1 MAGMT
6 KEELITV
13 IKANS
18 GLSEEHLAELAEKI
32 KGSMIEEFNEKL
44 AELTKKQDNKMK
56 EVHLE
61 EDEKKRSGWKSFGEQ
76 LQAVMLAGIPNAGP
90 PDKRLVYH
98 DAKAISGLN
107 ELVGAEGGFLVSPEY
122 SMEIL
127 KIAHDV
133 EIVAKD
139 CRHLNISGNRLII
152 NAINE
157 TSRATGSRWGGIQ
170 CYWVAEGGTAT
181 ASKPSLRQIDLNLN
195 KLMGVNYATEE
206 LLADQTALQDL
217 TTQGFGE
224 EFAFM
229 IDDSII
235 NGTGAG
241 QPLGVRNSAA
251 LVSQSKE
258 DEQDA
263 DTVVAENIAN
273 MWNRMPAKNRLKAK
287 WYIIQDVEPQLFKM
301 AYVMGTAAVPVFM
314 PPVGPGTGGLVGS
327 PNGTLFNRG
336 IQTIEQC
343 QALGDEGDILFLDLS
358 QYLIIEK
365 TGGLNATSSIHV
377 RFLNDE
383 QTFKFTY
390 RLDGQPLWNSAL
402 TSYKGSVTRS
412 PYVTLAV
419 RA

>member
-18 GLSEEHLAELAEKI
+18 GLSEEQLAELAEKI

-61 EDEKKRSGWKSFGEQ
+61 DEKNKGPKWKNFGEQ
-76 LQAVMLAGIPNAGP
+76 LHAVMLAGTPNMEI
-90 PDKRLVYH
+90 DKRLI
-98 DAKAISGLN
+98 DTKDISGAN

-122 SMEIL
+122 SKEIL
-127 KIAHDV
+127 TVTHDV
-133 EIVAKD
+133 GIVVKD

-157 TSRATGSRWGGIQ
+157 TSRVTGSRWGGIQ
-170 CYWVAEGGTAT
+170 AYWVAEGGTAT
-181 ASKPSLRQIDLNLN
+181 KSKPAFRQIDLRLN
-195 KLMGVNYATEE
+195 KLMGINYATEE
-206 LLADQTALQDL
+206 LLADQTALQDI

-224 EFAFM
+224 EFAFA
-229 IDDSII
+229 IDDAII

-241 QPLGVRNSAA
+241 QPLGVRNCAA
-251 LVSQSKE
+251 LVPQAKE
-258 DEQDA
+258 AGQDA

-301 AYVMGTAAVPVFM
+301 AYKMGTAAVPVFM
-314 PPVGPGTGGLVGS
+314 PPVGPGTGGLIGS
-327 PNGTLFNRG
+327 PNGTLFNRP

-343 QALGDEGDILFLDLS
+343 QELGNEGDILFLDLS
-358 QYLIIEK
+358 QYLIVEK
-365 TGGLNATSSIHV
+365 TGGINAASSIHV
-377 RFLNDE
+377 RFLYDE
-383 QTFKFTY
+383 QTFKFTC
-390 RLDGQPLWNSAL
+390 RMDGQPMWNSAV

-419 RA
+419 R

>member
-1 MAGMT
+1 MT

-18 GLSEEHLAELAEKI
+18 GLGEEQLAELAEKI

-61 EDEKKRSGWKSFGEQ
+61 DEKNKGPKWKNFGEQ
-76 LQAVMLAGIPNAGP
+76 LHAVMLAGTPNMEI
-90 PDKRLVYH
+90 DKRLVSQK
-98 DAKAISGLN
+98 DISGAN

-122 SMEIL
+122 SKEIL
-127 KIAHDV
+127 TITHDV
-133 EIVAKD
+133 GIVVKD

-170 CYWVAEGGTAT
+170 AYWVAEGGTAT
-181 ASKPSLRQIDLNLN
+181 AKKPAFRQIDLRLN
-195 KLMGVNYATEE
+195 KLMGINYATEE
-206 LLADQTALQDL
+206 LLADQTALQDI

-224 EFAFM
+224 EFAFA
-229 IDDSII
+229 IDDAII

-241 QPLGVRNSAA
+241 QPLGVRNCAA
-251 LVSQSKE
+251 LVSQAIESG
-258 DEQDA
+258 QDA

-301 AYVMGTAAVPVFM
+301 AYKMGTAAVPVFM

-327 PNGTLFNRG
+327 PNGTLFNRP

-358 QYLIIEK
+358 QYLIVEK
-365 TGGLNATSSIHV
+365 TGGINAASSIHV
-377 RFLNDE
+377 RFLYDE
-383 QTFKFTY
+383 QTFKFTF
-390 RLDGQPLWNSAL
+390 RMDGQPMWNSAV

-419 RA
+419 RS

>member
-1 MAGMT
+1 MS
-6 KEELITV
+6 KDELITV

-18 GLSEEHLAELAEKI
+18 GLGEEQLAELAEKI
-32 KGSMIEEFNEKL
+32 KGSMMEEFNEKL
-44 AELTKKQDNKMK
+44 EELTKKQDNKMK
-56 EVHLE
+56 EVKL
-61 EDEKKRSGWKSFGEQ
+61 EDEKNKESKWKSFGEQ
-76 LQAVMLAGIPNAGP
+76 LQAVALAGIPNAGP

-122 SMEIL
+122 SKEIL
-127 KIAHDV
+127 TISHDV

-152 NAINE
+152 NAVNE

-170 CYWVAEGGTAT
+170 CYWVAEGGAAT
-181 ASKPSLRQIDLNLN
+181 ASKPALRQIDLNLN
-195 KLMGVNYATEE
+195 KLMGVNYATDE

-229 IDDSII
+229 KDDAII

-241 QPLGVRNSAA
+241 QPLGVRNCAA
-251 LVSQSKE
+251 LVSQAIESG
-258 DEQDA
+258 QDA

-301 AYVMGTAAVPVFM
+301 AYKMGTAAVPVFM

-327 PNGTLFNRG
+327 PNGTLFNRP

-358 QYLIIEK
+358 QYLIVEK
-365 TGGLNATSSIHV
+365 TGGINAASSIHV
-377 RFLNDE
+377 RFLYDE
-383 QTFKFTY
+383 QTFKFTF
-390 RLDGQPLWNSAL
+390 RMDGQPMWNSAV

-419 RA
+419 RS

>member
-1 MAGMT
+1 MLNMAGMS

-32 KGSMIEEFNEKL
+32 KGSMMEEFNEKL

-61 EDEKKRSGWKSFGEQ
+61 DEKNKESKWKNFGEQ
-76 LQAVMLAGIPNAGP
+76 LHAVMLAGTPNTEI
-90 PDKRLVYH
+90 DKRLV
-98 DAKAISGLN
+98 DEKAISGAN

-122 SMEIL
+122 SKEIL
-127 KIAHDV
+127 TVTHDV
-133 EIVAKD
+133 GIVVKD

-170 CYWVAEGGTAT
+170 AYWVAEGGEAT
-181 ASKPSLRQIDLNLN
+181 AKKPAFRQIDLRLN
-195 KLMGVNYATEE
+195 KLMGINYATEE
-206 LLADQTALQDL
+206 LLADQTALQDI

-224 EFAFM
+224 EFAFA
-229 IDDSII
+229 IDDAII

-241 QPLGVRNSAA
+241 QPLGVRLCNA
-251 LVSQSKE
+251 LVSQAIESG
-258 DEQDA
+258 QDA
-263 DTVVAENIAN
+263 DTIVAENIAK
-273 MWNRMPAKNRLKAK
+273 MWNRMPARNRLKAK

-301 AYVMGTAAVPVFM
+301 AYKMGTAAVPVFM

-327 PNGTLFNRG
+327 PNGTLFNRP

-358 QYLIIEK
+358 QYLIVEK
-365 TGGLNATSSIHV
+365 TGGVDASSSIHV
-377 RFLNDE
+377 RFLYDE
-383 QTFKFTY
+383 QTFKFTF
-390 RLDGQPLWNSAL
+390 RMDGQPMWNSAV
-402 TSYKGSVTRS
+402 TSYKGNVTRS
-412 PYVTLAV
+412 PYVTLAE

>member
-1 MAGMT
+1 MT

-18 GLSEEHLAELAEKI
+18 GLSEGQLEGLAEKI
-32 KGSMIEEFNEKL
+32 KGSMMEEFNEKL

-61 EDEKKRSGWKSFGEQ
+61 DEKNKGSKWKNFGEQ
-76 LQAVMLAGIPNAGP
+76 LHAVMLAGTPNMEI
-90 PDKRLVYH
+90 DKRLI
-98 DAKAISGLN
+98 DTKAISGAN

-122 SMEIL
+122 SKEIL
-127 KIAHDV
+127 SVTHDV
-133 EIVAKD
+133 GIVVKD

-170 CYWVAEGGTAT
+170 AYWVAEGGTAT
-181 ASKPSLRQIDLNLN
+181 AKKPAFRQIDLRLN
-195 KLMGVNYATEE
+195 KLMGINYATEE
-206 LLADQTALQDL
+206 LLADQTALQDI

-224 EFAFM
+224 EFAFA
-229 IDDSII
+229 IDDAII

-241 QPLGVRNSAA
+241 QPLGVRNCAA
-251 LVSQSKE
+251 LVSQDKE
-258 DEQDA
+258 SGQDA
-263 DTVVAENIAN
+263 DTVVAENIAE

-301 AYVMGTAAVPVFM
+301 AYKLGTAAVPVFM

-327 PNGTLFNRG
+327 PNGTLFNRP

-358 QYLIIEK
+358 QYLIVEK
-365 TGGLNATSSIHV
+365 TGGVNASSSIHV
-377 RFLNDE
+377 RFLYDE
-383 QTFKFTY
+383 QTFKFTF
-390 RLDGQPLWNSAL
+390 RMDGQPMWNSTV
-402 TSYKGSVTRS
+402 TSYKGNVTRS
-412 PYVTLAV
+412 PFVTLAK
-419 RA
+419 RE

>member
-1 MAGMT
+1 MT

-18 GLSEEHLAELAEKI
+18 GLSEEQLAELAEKI
-32 KGSMIEEFNEKL
+32 KGSMMEEFNEKL
-44 AELTKKQDNKMK
+44 EELTKKQDNKMK

-61 EDEKKRSGWKSFGEQ
+61 EEKKQESKWKSFGEQ
-76 LQAVMLAGIPNAGP
+76 LQAVMLAGTPNGVI
-90 PDKRLVYH
+90 DKRLMLGKSEG
-98 DAKAISGLN
+98 AN

-122 SMEIL
+122 SKEIL
-127 KIAHDV
+127 TIAHDV
-133 EIVAKD
+133 GIVVKD

-170 CYWVAEGGTAT
+170 CYWVAEGAAGTK
-181 ASKPSLRQIDLNLN
+181 SKPAFRQVDLRLN
-195 KLMGVNYATEE
+195 KLMGINYATEE
-206 LLADQTALQDL
+206 LLEDQTALQSI

-229 IDDSII
+229 IDDAVI

-241 QPLGVRNSAA
+241 QPLGVLNCNAM
-251 LVSQSKE
+251 VSQAKE
-258 DEQDA
+258 DSQDA

-301 AYVMGTAAVPVFM
+301 AYKMGTAAVAVFM
-314 PPVGPGTGGLVGS
+314 PPVGVGTGGLVGS
-327 PNGTLFNRG
+327 PNGTLFNRP

-343 QALGDEGDILFLDLS
+343 QALGEVGDILFLDLS
-358 QYLIIEK
+358 QYLIVEK
-365 TGGLNATSSIHV
+365 AGGLNASSSIHV

-402 TSYKGSVTRS
+402 TPYKGGTTVTRS
-412 PYVTLAV
+412 PYVSLAV
-419 RA
+419 R